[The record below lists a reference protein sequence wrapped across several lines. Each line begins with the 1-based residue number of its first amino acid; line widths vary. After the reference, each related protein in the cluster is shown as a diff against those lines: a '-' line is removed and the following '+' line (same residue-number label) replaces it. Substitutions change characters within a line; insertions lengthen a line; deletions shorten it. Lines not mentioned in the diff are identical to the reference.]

1 MPLWIPFLPP
11 VFGIVGF
18 VGVGAALAATGST
31 APNSC
36 SGPGPT
42 PRVAWVPPGRHR
54 RSMNRRELTAM
65 KHTDPRAET
74 TQGRQS

>member
-1 MPLWIPFLPP
+1 MPLWISFLPP

-18 VGVGAALAATGST
+18 VGVGAAVGATGAT
-31 APNSC
+31 ARTPC

-65 KHTDPRAET
+65 KHTDLRTES
-74 TQGRQS
+74 QGRQS